1 MFAYEFQL
9 IGKVCSITMSRT
21 FRGVWQDTVGDR
33 GALAVSYVNMVK
45 PALGNLS
52 CSMILADTVRSLIG
66 SAGWDVSR
74 NSVLGMV
81 TLVGILPLCLL
92 KNLDALAPFSAVGT
106 AGVLLTAVCMGIR
119 YFDGSYDP
127 LQNGRFVKDLPDDLR
142 PLFGHYNGAWTGEVL
157 VFVAMIYEA
166 FVAH

>member
-1 MFAYEFQL
+1 
-9 IGKVCSITMSRT
+9 
-21 FRGVWQDTVGDR
+21 
-33 GALAVSYVNMVK
+33 
-45 PALGNLS
+45 
-52 CSMILADTVRSLIG
+52 
-66 SAGWDVSR
+66 
-74 NSVLGMV
+74 
-81 TLVGILPLCLL
+81 
-92 KNLDALAPFSAVGT
+92 
-106 AGVLLTAVCMGIR
+106 MGIR